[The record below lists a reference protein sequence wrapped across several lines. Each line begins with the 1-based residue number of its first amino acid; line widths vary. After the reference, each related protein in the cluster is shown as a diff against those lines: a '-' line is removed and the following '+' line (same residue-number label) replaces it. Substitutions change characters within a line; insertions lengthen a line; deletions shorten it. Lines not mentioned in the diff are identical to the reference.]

1 MKKKKQSDSF
11 ESNRDVDFFVPKELR
26 YGLGYRL
33 GNALIGI
40 NSALSSVRRAFY
52 TFVILVSIASIA
64 LSCSIPVF
72 RYALEHWM
80 PEPFIVHIISSS
92 KLDEGQIKLIKELEE
107 LGKNANIRLK
117 VSDGQNATPDEFKAV
132 IQLYAKR
139 DSAWLVVESSKKMG
153 GSPQVIWDAPFTKK
167 TVEKLLISPVRK
179 RVCQGLV
186 GRDSVSWV
194 FLDSGDPAV
203 DDAKFAKLESELRR
217 LEKTIKLPE
226 IEAAD
231 LKDLSKNPDEL
242 KIHFAAH
249 RISRTDSSEAA
260 FVSMLLSTESD
271 LREEYDKGSPMAF
284 PVFGRGRVLYALL
297 GEGIATSTIEE
308 ASRFLA
314 GACQCTVKA
323 DNPGVDMLVAFDWD
337 EHIQI
342 TEPKKAD
349 DLPLT
354 GLGAFANQR
363 QAVASVSSQK
373 PENEGFAAVT
383 IDKNFQT
390 HSESVNNE
398 SVQSVVP
405 VESVADQGQTT
416 TSTDTPVHGVNSKT
430 ELITNQSFTFYTLAA
445 LAAIVGS
452 ITMGWVFL
460 FSPKT

>member
-1 MKKKKQSDSF
+1 
-11 ESNRDVDFFVPKELR
+11 
-26 YGLGYRL
+26 
-33 GNALIGI
+33 
-40 NSALSSVRRAFY
+40 
-52 TFVILVSIASIA
+52 
-64 LSCSIPVF
+64 
-72 RYALEHWM
+72 M

-92 KLDEGQIKLIKELEE
+92 KLDESQIALVKELEK
-107 LGKNANIRLK
+107 LGKNANIR
-117 VSDGQNATPDEFKAV
+117 SIINDGQSAVPDEFNA
-132 IQLYAKR
+132 ILRTFSKR

-153 GSPQVIWDAPFTKK
+153 GTTQVIWNAPFTKE
-167 TVEKLLISPVRK
+167 TVNQLLISPVRK

-186 GRDSVSWV
+186 DRDSVSWV
-194 FLDSGDPAV
+194 FLDSGDQAV

-217 LEKTIKLPE
+217 LEKIIKLPE

-231 LKDLSKNPDEL
+231 LKDLSKSPEEL

-249 RISRTDSSEAA
+249 RISRKDSSEAA

-354 GLGAFANQR
+354 GLAGFANQQ

-373 PENEGFAAVT
+373 PENVGVAVANEAKDVK
-383 IDKNFQT
+383 IPAGAVKD
-390 HSESVNNE
+390 ESLK
-398 SVQSVVP
+398 SVVP
-405 VESVADQGQTT
+405 DESVVDQGRTT
-416 TSTDTPVHGVNSKT
+416 TSTDTPVHGVYSKT
-430 ELITNQSFTFYTLAA
+430 ELVTNQSFTFYTLAA

-452 ITMGWVFL
+452 ITIGWVFL